1 MALLSANPQTPKE
14 LLGVPFG
21 SPISIARCPTNTA
34 KALRPCWIGR
44 PFIYKPTGSL
54 YGHVYL
60 PNSNQRPAWAANAT
74 FELTIGKSGVV
85 QQLRVNTFNLLD
97 RFNIAES
104 ISRRFGEPQ
113 VDELRHSETSW
124 ANWRSPEGYVE
135 MRCQRERWIDFRTPP
150 AQASLEAELAS
161 RSKGDA
167 ARPKSP

>member
-1 MALLSANPQTPKE
+1 M
-14 LLGVPFG
+14 
-21 SPISIARCPTNTA
+21 
-34 KALRPCWIGR
+34 
-44 PFIYKPTGSL
+44 
-54 YGHVYL
+54 
-60 PNSNQRPAWAANAT
+60 AANAT
-74 FELTIGKSGVV
+74 FELTIGKSGTV
-85 QQLRVNTFNLLD
+85 QQLKVITFNSLD

-150 AQASLEAELAS
+150 SQASLEAELAS